1 MRQPLSRTVYFSDLT
16 HTGQA
21 VASNTFPLGIAFV
34 ASYAEHVLSETLDIK
49 LFKYPEDLSKALGER
64 IPDIVCFSNF
74 SWNSR
79 LAQTFAEQIKQRAP
93 DAIIVFGGPNYP
105 ISIEEQEA
113 FLRERSCVDF
123 YVWLEGEQA
132 FVDLFRGLAATDFEA
147 SQLKASEIQIPGVHY
162 LHEDNFVR
170 GELGLRLQDLSD
182 TPSPYQS
189 GLMDKFFDA
198 NLIPMLQTN
207 RGCPFTCTFCT
218 EGAGYY
224 NKVRWSSLERVQGDL
239 QYISDRVQVP
249 DLIMVDSNFG
259 MYKQDIDI
267 CHKIAELQKSKGWP
281 KYLHVSAGKNQ
292 KERVLKAAEIVNGAI
307 NLSATVQSI
316 DDLVL
321 ENIKRR
327 NISLDSLV
335 DMSKEAERLGANSYS
350 EVILCLPGDT
360 RDAHF
365 RSIRAMIDADV
376 NFLRMYQLMLLPGS
390 EMSSAD
396 SREKFGFV
404 SRYRVLPRCFGH
416 YEIFGE
422 RFPVAEI
429 EEICIAHKSMSFD
442 DYLECR
448 ALNLSVEIF
457 YNSGIFRELI
467 EFLKLRGLPASEFV
481 ERVYS
486 ASRKKGSALFDLF
499 EGFLEENLEN
509 LWEDSDALEAFVA
522 ETGIVDDYI
531 EGRRGNNE
539 LFKYRSL
546 AFFRRQEDLHRTAF
560 DVAVDYLTATGR
572 YDAVS
577 ARYLEQLTR
586 YSLLKKDAMLDT
598 ERSASATFDFDFA
611 ALEREM
617 FRAEPEEFILAAGV
631 SFTFAHSEDQRD
643 LITTYVNQYGTDVVG
658 LGRILIRSHVNKLYR
673 QTIADGGNS
682 SVSPFRTNTL
692 EQTAGVPATG

>member
-1 MRQPLSRTVYFSDLT
+1 MSVRMPKKVYFADLT

-21 VASNTFPLGIAFV
+21 IASNTFPLGVAFV
-34 ASYAEHVLSETLDIK
+34 ASYAKRKLGNLLETEV
-49 LFKYPEDLSKALGER
+49 FKYPEEFAKAVESNR
-64 IPDIVCFSNF
+64 PDIACFSNF
-74 SWNSR
+74 SWNSDLSLSFAKR
-79 LAQTFAEQIKQRAP
+79 IKEKYPQT
-93 DAIIVFGGPNYP
+93 IIVFGGPNYP
-105 ISIEEQEA
+105 IVANEQEA
-113 FLRERSCVDF
+113 FLRENPVIDF

-132 FVDLFRGLAATDFEA
+132 FVDLYHALEAADFDVQA
-147 SQLKASEIQIPGVHY
+147 LKANKTKVAGVHY
-162 LHEDNFVR
+162 VGEQGFTR
-170 GELGLRLQDLSD
+170 SELGLRLQDLTE
-182 TPSPYQS
+182 TPSPYQT
-189 GLMDKFFDA
+189 GMMDKFFDGI
-198 NLIPMLQTN
+198 LIPMLQTN

-224 NKVRWSSLERVQGDL
+224 NKVRWSSHDRVEKDL
-239 QYISDRVQVP
+239 TYISDRVEVP
-249 DLIMVDSNFG
+249 DLIVVDSNFG

-267 CHKIAELQKSKGWP
+267 CHTIADLQEKKGWP

-327 NISLDSLV
+327 NISLDSLL

-390 EMSSAD
+390 EMSGEA

-404 SRYRVLPRCFGH
+404 SRYRVLPRCFGV
-416 YEIFGE
+416 YELFGE
-422 RFPVAEI
+422 SFSVAEI
-429 EEICIAHKSMSFD
+429 EEICVAHNSMAFE

-457 YNSGIFRELI
+457 YNSGIFREII
-467 EFLKLRGLPASEFV
+467 EFLKLRGLSASEFI

-486 ASRKKGSALFDLF
+486 AARNPDSPLFDLF
-499 EGFLEENLEN
+499 AGFLEENLAN
-509 LWEDSDALEAFVA
+509 LWDSRADLAHFVA
-522 ETGIVDDYI
+522 DPGTVTKYI
-531 EGRRGNNE
+531 AGEHGNNE

-546 AFFRRQEDLHRTAF
+546 AFFRRQSDLHNVAF
-560 DVAVDYLTATGR
+560 GVARDYLLEEDICDDLTAK
-572 YDAVS
+572 
-577 ARYLEQLTR
+577 YLDQLKR
-586 YSLLKKDAMLDT
+586 YSMLRKDSMLEV
-598 ERSASATFDFDFA
+598 ERAEKETFDFDFVS
-611 ALEREM
+611 LEREN
-617 FRAEPEEFILAAGV
+617 FGVEPSEFARSKAVEIEF
-631 SFTFAHSEDQRD
+631 SHSPEQSE
-643 LITTYVNQYGTDVVG
+643 LISTYIHQYGTDVVG

-673 QTIADGGNS
+673 QTGRVGEQSAAPRKLGTYDD
-682 SVSPFRTNTL
+682 
-692 EQTAGVPATG
+692 QTAGVPATG

>member
-1 MRQPLSRTVYFSDLT
+1 MSARMPKRVYFADLT
-16 HTGQA
+16 HTGQTI
-21 VASNTFPLGIAFV
+21 ASNTFPLGVAFV
-34 ASYAEHVLSETLDIK
+34 ASHAEQKLENLLETK
-49 LFKYPEDLSKALGER
+49 VFKYPEEFAKAVEADS
-64 IPDIVCFSNF
+64 PDIACFSNF
-74 SWNSR
+74 SWNSD
-79 LAQTFAEQIKQRAP
+79 LSLSFAKLIKDKYP
-93 DAIIVFGGPNYP
+93 ETIIVFGGPNYP
-105 ISIEEQEA
+105 IVADEQEA
-113 FLRERSCVDF
+113 FLRDNPVIDF

-132 FVDLFRGLAATDFEA
+132 FVDLYQALEA
-147 SQLKASEIQIPGVHY
+147 SDFDVNVLKANKSNVAGVHY
-162 LHEDNFVR
+162 VGEQGFIR
-170 GELGLRLQDLSD
+170 SELGLRLQDLTE
-182 TPSPYQS
+182 TPSPYQT
-189 GLMDKFFDA
+189 GMMDKFFDGI
-198 NLIPMLQTN
+198 LIPMLQTN

-224 NKVRWSSLERVQGDL
+224 NKVRWSSHNRVEKDL
-239 QYISDRVQVP
+239 TYISDRVEVP
-249 DLIMVDSNFG
+249 DLIVVDSNFG

-267 CHKIAELQKSKGWP
+267 CHTIAALQEKKGWP

-327 NISLDSLV
+327 NISLDSLL

-390 EMSSAD
+390 EMSGKA

-404 SRYRVLPRCFGH
+404 SRYRVLPRCFGF
-416 YEIFGE
+416 YELFGE
-422 RFPVAEI
+422 SFSVAEI
-429 EEICIAHKSMSFD
+429 EEICVAHNTMEFD

-467 EFLKLRGLPASEFV
+467 EFLKLRGLLASEFI

-486 ASRKKGSALFDLF
+486 AARNPESPLFDLF
-499 EGFLEENLEN
+499 TGFLEENLAN
-509 LWEDSDALEAFVA
+509 LWDSRADLAQFLIEPGTVSK
-522 ETGIVDDYI
+522 YI
-531 EGRRGNNE
+531 AGEHGNNE

-546 AFFRRQEDLHRTAF
+546 AFFRRQLDLHNVAF
-560 DVAVDYLTATGR
+560 GVARDYLVEEDICDDLTAK
-572 YDAVS
+572 
-577 ARYLEQLTR
+577 YLDQLRR
-586 YSLLKKDAMLDT
+586 YSMLRKDAMLEVGRT
-598 ERSASATFDFDFA
+598 EKEMFDFDFLS
-611 ALEREM
+611 LEKENFGVEPSEFARSKAVEIGFSHSAEQRE
-617 FRAEPEEFILAAGV
+617 
-631 SFTFAHSEDQRD
+631 
-643 LITTYVNQYGTDVVG
+643 LISTYIHQYGTDVVG

-673 QTIADGGNS
+673 QTGRVGEHSLDSREFGAYDD
-682 SVSPFRTNTL
+682 
-692 EQTAGVPATG
+692 QTAGVPATG